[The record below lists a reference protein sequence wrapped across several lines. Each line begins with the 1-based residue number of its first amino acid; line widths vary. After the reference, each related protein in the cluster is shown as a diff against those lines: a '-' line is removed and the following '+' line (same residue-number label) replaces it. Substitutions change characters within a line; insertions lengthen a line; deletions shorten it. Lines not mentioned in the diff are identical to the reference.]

1 MSIDSVHGMV
11 TFSIWS
17 IVLLVASCNTPVT
30 PDDPKPEVPS
40 IGFATSEL
48 VVDAEGG
55 EASVKVTASATWTVE
70 ADGQGWYAL
79 ASPSQIYRG
88 ESILKVSAQPNNTQ
102 SPRTGTLHFTSGETK
117 TSLKITQP
125 NFVPALSFSPGE
137 VTGEGAGEEVVVKT
151 SANSAWTLEESD
163 VDYWFSISPKTV
175 GKGEGELK
183 VKFNRSYVGE
193 KRTAQV
199 RFRSGDVVKTLVV
212 TQNEGEPVPVGAY
225 VPEGYQLVWQDDFS
239 GSSAG
244 LLEKWRYEDWAPGRV
259 NHELQR
265 YVPDDRRTAYTQ
277 DGALYI
283 VARKDGGQ
291 VISARMNS
299 RESWLYGYFEAA
311 IWLPKGKGTWPA
323 FWMMPNDQSKGWPA
337 CGEIDIMEE
346 VGVDACITSSSIH
359 CEAYNHVKN
368 TQKTASRTTAGA
380 ENEYH
385 VYALEWTE
393 DAIKTYIDG
402 VLLLEFKNDR
412 SGRESTWPFNK
423 KFYLTLNLAW
433 GGDWGGYAGVDESA
447 LPCTMKVDYVRVY
460 KK

>member
-1 MSIDSVHGMV
+1 MTRMSYILS
-11 TFSIWS
+11 FLF
-17 IVLLVASCNTPVT
+17 LLVSCNPV
-30 PDDPKPEVPS
+30 PVPEPEPEPVIS
-40 IGFATSEL
+40 FSADEL
-48 VVDAEGG
+48 VVSPEGG
-55 EASVKVTASATWTVE
+55 EASLKVAANSTRSVAT
-70 ADGQGWYAL
+70 DGQSWYSL
-79 ASPSQIYRG
+79 SSPSQIYSG
-88 ESILKVSAQPNNTQ
+88 ESILKVSAEPNYTLAA
-102 SPRTGTLHFTSGETK
+102 RTASIRFTNGSRSATLRLSQAF
-117 TSLKITQP
+117 
-125 NFVPALSFSPGE
+125 FVPELSFSQDE
-137 VTGEGAGEEVVVKT
+137 VTGDGAGCEIVVKT
-151 SANSAWTLEESD
+151 SANASWTVDESD
-163 VDYWFSISPKTV
+163 LDFWFSVTPKTITR
-175 GKGEGELK
+175 GEGELK
-183 VKFNRSYVGE
+183 VKFNRSYVDE
-193 KRTAQV
+193 KRSAKLH
-199 RFRSGDVVKTLVV
+199 FRSGDQVKTLTV
-212 TQNEGEPVPVGAY
+212 TQNEGEPVAPGAY

-239 GSSAG
+239 GASST
-244 LLEKWRYEDWAPGRV
+244 LVQKWRYEDWAPGRV

-265 YVPDDRRTAYTQ
+265 YVPDDRRTSYTQ

-323 FWMMPNDQSKGWPA
+323 FWMMPDDQSKGWPA

-346 VGVDACITSSSIH
+346 VGVDANVTSSSIH

-368 TQKTASRTTAGA
+368 TQKTASRNTAGA

-385 VYALEWTE
+385 VYALEWTA
-393 DAIKTYIDG
+393 DYIKGYVDG
-402 VLLLEFKNDR
+402 ELLLEFRNDQA
-412 SGRESTWPFNK
+412 GRDSTWPFNK

>member
-1 MSIDSVHGMV
+1 MLALLSL
-11 TFSIWS
+11 
-17 IVLLVASCNTPVT
+17 VLMIASCNTPVT
-30 PDDPKPEVPS
+30 PDDPTPEAPTIAFS
-40 IGFATSEL
+40 AGEL
-48 VVDAEGG
+48 AVDAEGG
-55 EASVKVTASATWTVE
+55 EASVKATASATWTV
-70 ADGQGWYAL
+70 ATDGHGWYAL
-79 ASPSQIYRG
+79 ASPPQVFRG
-88 ESILKVSAQPNNTQ
+88 ESVVKVTAEPNNTKAA
-102 SPRTGTLHFTSGETK
+102 RTGTLRFTSGETV
-117 TSLKITQP
+117 TTLKINQP
-125 NFVPALSFSPGE
+125 HFVPTLSLSQSEVKGAGTGGE
-137 VTGEGAGEEVVVKT
+137 VTVQTE
-151 SANSAWTLEESD
+151 ANAAWTLDDADED
-163 VDYWFSISPKTV
+163 FWFSISPKTIA
-175 GKGEGELK
+175 KGEGELK
-183 VKFNRSYVGE
+183 VTFLRSYSAQ
-193 KRTAQV
+193 KRSAQV
-199 RFRSGDVVKTLVV
+199 HFRSGDEVKTLLVS
-212 TQNEGEPVPVGAY
+212 QDEGEPVPNGAF
-225 VPEGYQLVWQDDFS
+225 VPEGYELVWQDDFS
-239 GSSAG
+239 GASSE
-244 LLEKWRYEDWAPGRV
+244 LVKKWRYENWAPGYV

-265 YVPDDRRTAYTQ
+265 YVPDDRRTSYTQ

-283 VARKDGGQ
+283 VARKEGSE

-346 VGVDACITSSSIH
+346 VGVDADITSSSIH

-368 TQKTASRTTAGA
+368 TQKTASRKLPGA
-380 ENEYH
+380 ESEYH

-393 DAIKTYIDG
+393 DAIKTYVDG

-433 GGDWGGYAGVDESA
+433 GGDWGGYAGVDEKA

>member
-1 MSIDSVHGMV
+1 MTRMSYILS
-11 TFSIWS
+11 FLF
-17 IVLLVASCNTPVT
+17 LLVSCNPV
-30 PDDPKPEVPS
+30 PVPEPEPEPVIS
-40 IGFATSEL
+40 FSADEL
-48 VVDAEGG
+48 VVSPEGG
-55 EASVKVTASATWTVE
+55 EASLKVAANSTWSVAT
-70 ADGQGWYAL
+70 DGQSWYSL
-79 ASPSQIYRG
+79 SSPSQIYSG
-88 ESILKVSAQPNNTQ
+88 ESILKVSAEPNYT
-102 SPRTGTLHFTSGETK
+102 SAARTASIRFTNGSRSATLRLSQAF
-117 TSLKITQP
+117 
-125 NFVPALSFSPGE
+125 FVPELSFSQDE
-137 VTGEGAGEEVVVKT
+137 VTGDGAGCEIVVKT
-151 SANSAWTLEESD
+151 SANASWTVDESD
-163 VDYWFSISPKTV
+163 LDFWFSVTPKTITR
-175 GKGEGELK
+175 GEGELK
-183 VKFNRSYVGE
+183 VKFNRSYVDE
-193 KRTAQV
+193 KRSAKLH
-199 RFRSGDVVKTLVV
+199 FRSGDQVKTLTV
-212 TQNEGEPVPVGAY
+212 TQNEGEPVAPGAY

-239 GSSAG
+239 GASST
-244 LLEKWRYEDWAPGRV
+244 LVQKWRYEDWAPGRV

-265 YVPDDRRTAYTQ
+265 YVPDDRRTSYTQ

-323 FWMMPNDQSKGWPA
+323 FWMMPDDQSKGWPA

-346 VGVDACITSSSIH
+346 VGVDANVTSSSIH

-368 TQKTASRTTAGA
+368 TQKTASRNTAGA

-385 VYALEWTE
+385 VYALEWTA
-393 DAIKTYIDG
+393 DYIKSYVDG
-402 VLLLEFKNDR
+402 ELLLEFRNDQA
-412 SGRESTWPFNK
+412 GRDSTWPFNK